1 MQALCETPRIRV
13 LDDALDEAAILTL
26 EAEIAR
32 QRESAIARGA
42 SKHDHTGLSFELA
55 VASCPV
61 ATRLR
66 DLAQRLLGLG
76 NDLGQ
81 TLRYRRYVPG
91 ESHPAHCDHYE
102 VGGTAL
108 VATALFHLADTQAG
122 GATRFPQAR
131 PVPVEVAPKRG
142 RLVVW
147 FNHSADGAPDP
158 LSIHDAAPVESGEKV
173 TLTQFLYQPPSV
185 VARQE

>member
-1 MQALCETPRIRV
+1 MQVLCETPRIRV
-13 LDDALDEAAILTL
+13 LDGALDEATIRDL
-26 EAEIAR
+26 EAEIDR
-32 QRESAIARGA
+32 QRGA
-42 SKHDHTGLSFELA
+42 AMTAGHSKHDHTGLSFELA
-55 VASCPV
+55 VAPCPA

-66 DLAQRLLGLG
+66 DLAQQLLSLG

-81 TLRYRRYVPG
+81 TLRYRRYLPG

-122 GATRFPQAR
+122 GATRFPRAL
-131 PVPVEVAPKRG
+131 PEPVEVAPRRG
-142 RLVVW
+142 RLVAW
-147 FNHSADGAPDP
+147 FNHDPTGAPDP
-158 LSIHDAAPVESGEKV
+158 LSIHDAAPVDAGEKV

-185 VARQE
+185 QTGQA